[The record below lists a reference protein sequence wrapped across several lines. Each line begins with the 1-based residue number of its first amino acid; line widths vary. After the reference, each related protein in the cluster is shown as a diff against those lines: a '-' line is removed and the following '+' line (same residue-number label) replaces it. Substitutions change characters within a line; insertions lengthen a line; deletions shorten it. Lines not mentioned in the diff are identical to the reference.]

1 MNMRSPTSIFFSMMR
16 KWWRRLALLV
26 ILLLSGPAMVGVS
39 GAISLNAD
47 WRTANR
53 DSVGLAP
60 DPATTSEAVIQVY
73 AARAFNWR
81 GLFAVHTW
89 IATKPPDAAQFMVH
103 QVLGWNLWSGRSVV
117 DSRLD
122 LPDRSWYGAEP
133 HIVADI
139 RGAHAAALI
148 GQIEDAVA
156 RYPYT
161 HEYQLWP
168 GPNSNTFVAFV
179 AREIRELNVELPT
192 TAIGKDFLP
201 GQALVAPAPSGTGV
215 QLSFGGALG
224 VLAARTEGLEVNVFG
239 LVFGVDPLRPAL
251 KLPGV
256 GRIGFGAGL

>member
-1 MNMRSPTSIFFSMMR
+1 MR
-16 KWWRRLALLV
+16 KWRRRLTLIAMM
-26 ILLLSGPAMVGVS
+26 ILCGPALVGMS

-60 DPATTSEAVIQVY
+60 DPETTTEAVIQVY

-89 IATKPPDAAQFMVH
+89 IATKPPDATQYKVH
-103 QVLGWNLWSGRSVV
+103 QVIGWYLGSGRSVV
-117 DSRLD
+117 VSRPD
-122 LPDRSWYGAEP
+122 LPDRRWYDAEP

-139 RGAHAAALI
+139 RGAHAASLI
-148 GQIEDAVA
+148 DPIEDAVA

-161 HEYQLWP
+161 HEYRLWP

-179 AREIRELNVELPT
+179 AREIPALNVELPT
-192 TAIGKDFLP
+192 TAIGKDYLP
-201 GQALVAPAPSGTGV
+201 DAALFGPAPSGTGV
-215 QLSFGGALG
+215 QVSLGGALG
-224 VLAARTEGLEVNVFG
+224 VLAAKTEGLEVNLLG
-239 LVFGVDPLRPAL
+239 LVFGIDPLRPAL
-251 KLPGV
+251 KLPGI